1 MPQQKGTINEYK
13 NLLYKKQY
21 TYLKVLQLR
30 YCGRDS
36 IIQVRNR
43 PYFHYGP
50 FGRTKNKW
58 RWFLISQLYE
68 KSYLPRICFMPI
80 FGNRWCTKVVCH
92 PRTCSNEKIRL
103 EKLRLWGTL
112 TSILTWLISTQVTEV
127 KKLIFFSIFLP

>member
-13 NLLYKKQY
+13 KLLYKKQY

-50 FGRTKNKW
+50 FGRTRNKW
-58 RWFLISQLYE
+58 RWYRHIKHHLDSNSSKKPQVLVLGWIVRENKFAASRQL
-68 KSYLPRICFMPI
+68 S
-80 FGNRWCTKVVCH
+80 
-92 PRTCSNEKIRL
+92 
-103 EKLRLWGTL
+103 
-112 TSILTWLISTQVTEV
+112 
-127 KKLIFFSIFLP
+127 